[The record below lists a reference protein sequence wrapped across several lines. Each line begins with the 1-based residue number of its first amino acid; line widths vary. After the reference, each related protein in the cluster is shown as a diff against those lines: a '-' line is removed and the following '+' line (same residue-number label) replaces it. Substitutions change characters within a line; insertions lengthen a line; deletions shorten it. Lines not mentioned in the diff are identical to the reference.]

1 MGCKLSLM
9 IVEYGRLYGLIESND
24 SILSILTEL
33 DNIVCSVVVEGF

>member
-9 IVEYGRLYGLIESND
+9 IVGYGRLYGLIESND